1 MDMKVKSNLSRISI
15 SLPEKVLDELDEMIE
30 DCGFESRSQAIV
42 EMINRQLAEH
52 KTKLEDTI
60 MAGTINLVY
69 DHSVRGIKKRLT
81 ELQYEHI
88 DEVISSLSVNLV
100 DAQTLEVILVQ
111 GPARKLKLIADTMTS
126 CKGVHTGK
134 LLMSASIMPPL
145 HPLPKKQ
152 SRK

>member
-1 MDMKVKSNLSRISI
+1 MDMKVKSSLSRISI
-15 SLPEKVLDELDEMIE
+15 SIQEKVLSELDEMIQGN
-30 DCGFESRSQAIV
+30 GFESRSQAIV

-52 KTKLEDTI
+52 KTKIEDTI

-81 ELQYEHI
+81 ELQYKYI
-88 DEVISSLSVNLV
+88 DEVISSLTVNLQ

-111 GPARKLKLIADTMTS
+111 GPARKLKMIADTMTS

-134 LLMSASIMPPL
+134 LLMSAAIMPPL
-145 HPLPKKQ
+145 HPLPNKTE
-152 SRK
+152 RK